1 MPLCRLCGETLPKSS
16 FSGVQLKKCAAR
28 RCAVCIAAAVVHH
41 GYFCDASGVEP
52 IIGNRYHL
60 AGWDIDLCEAEH
72 AKLAEF
78 DQKRFAYIASA
89 DTSTCAAAF
98 AEAPPASILAD
109 LRAADSGLLA
119 LPEAATFEPL
129 LPTAVDMA
137 LSSVAAL
144 EFSEH
149 TSFAVPHESSDEVD
163 VVHRFRLKHS
173 ARLNAGLERWA
184 LHKEQQAAL
193 AAANA
198 PEQVAGVRV
207 SNRGGFQSAPDLFI
221 KPAPPLPGEATAAP
235 AKKLAEEALGRRC
248 CRALHALVSAAVD
261 IINGDEGS
269 TSAAEQLTL
278 AERGDGS
285 LRHDALGWINLIASD
300 DL

>member
-1 MPLCRLCGETLPKSS
+1 MPKCAQCGETLSKLS
-16 FSGVQLKKCAAR
+16 FSVVQLKKCAAR
-28 RCAVCIAAAVVHH
+28 RCAVCIAAVVVHQ

-60 AGWDIDLCEAEH
+60 AGWDIDLCEAEY

-78 DQKRFAYIASA
+78 DQKQFYIASA
-89 DTSTCAAAF
+89 ETSTCAASF
-98 AEAPPASILAD
+98 AEQPPASILAD

-129 LPTAVDMA
+129 LPAAVDMA

-163 VVHRFRLKHS
+163 FVHRFRLKHS

-198 PEQVAGVRV
+198 PEHVAGVRV

-221 KPAPPLPGEATAAP
+221 KQAPPLPGEATAAP
-235 AKKLAEEALGRRC
+235 AKEMADEALGRRC

-269 TSAAEQLTL
+269 ISAAEQLTL

-285 LRHDALGWINLIASD
+285 LRHDALGWLHLIASD

>member
-1 MPLCRLCGETLPKSS
+1 MPKCAQCGETLSKLS
-16 FSGVQLKKCAAR
+16 FSVVQLKKCAAR
-28 RCAVCIAAAVVHH
+28 RCAVCIAAVVVHQ

-78 DQKRFAYIASA
+78 DQKQFYIASA
-89 DTSTCAAAF
+89 ETSTCAASF
-98 AEAPPASILAD
+98 AEQPPASILAD

-129 LPTAVDMA
+129 LPAAVDMA

-198 PEQVAGVRV
+198 PEHVAGVRV
-207 SNRGGFQSAPDLFI
+207 SNRCGFQSAPDLFI
-221 KPAPPLPGEATAAP
+221 KQAPPLPGEATAAP
-235 AKKLAEEALGRRC
+235 AKELADEALGRRC

-269 TSAAEQLTL
+269 ISAAEQLTL

-285 LRHDALGWINLIASD
+285 LRHDALGWLHLIASD

>member
-1 MPLCRLCGETLPKSS
+1 MPKCAQCGETLSKLS
-16 FSGVQLKKCAAR
+16 FSVVQLKKCAAR
-28 RCAVCIAAAVVHH
+28 RCAVCIAAVVVHQ

-78 DQKRFAYIASA
+78 DQKQFYIASA
-89 DTSTCAAAF
+89 ETSTCAASF
-98 AEAPPASILAD
+98 AEQPPASILAD

-119 LPEAATFEPL
+119 RPEAATFEPL
-129 LPTAVDMA
+129 LPAAVDMA

-198 PEQVAGVRV
+198 PEHVAGVRV

-221 KPAPPLPGEATAAP
+221 KQAPPLPGEATAAP
-235 AKKLAEEALGRRC
+235 AKELADEALGRRC

-269 TSAAEQLTL
+269 ISAAEQLTL

-285 LRHDALGWINLIASD
+285 LRHDALGWLHLIASD

>member
-1 MPLCRLCGETLPKSS
+1 MPKCAQCGETLSKLS
-16 FSGVQLKKCAAR
+16 FSVVQLKKCAAR
-28 RCAVCIAAAVVHH
+28 RCAVCIAAVVVHQ

-98 AEAPPASILAD
+98 AEQPPASILAD

-119 LPEAATFEPL
+119 LPEDATFEPL
-129 LPTAVDMA
+129 LPAAVDMA

-198 PEQVAGVRV
+198 PEHVAGVRV

-221 KPAPPLPGEATAAP
+221 KQAPPLPGEATAAP
-235 AKKLAEEALGRRC
+235 AKEMADEALGRRC

-269 TSAAEQLTL
+269 ISAAEQLTL

-285 LRHDALGWINLIASD
+285 LRHDALGWLHLIASD

>member
-1 MPLCRLCGETLPKSS
+1 MPKCAQCGETLSKLS
-16 FSGVQLKKCAAR
+16 FSVVQLKKCAAR
-28 RCAVCIAAAVVHH
+28 RCAVCIAAVVVHQ

-78 DQKRFAYIASA
+78 DQKQFYIASA
-89 DTSTCAAAF
+89 ETSTCAASF
-98 AEAPPASILAD
+98 AEQPPASILAD

-129 LPTAVDMA
+129 LPAAVDMA

-198 PEQVAGVRV
+198 PEHVAGVRV

-221 KPAPPLPGEATAAP
+221 KQAPPLPGEATAAP
-235 AKKLAEEALGRRC
+235 AKELADEALGRRC

-269 TSAAEQLTL
+269 ISAAEQLTL

-285 LRHDALGWINLIASD
+285 LRHDALGWLHLIASD

>member
-1 MPLCRLCGETLPKSS
+1 MPKCAQCGETLSKLSVS
-16 FSGVQLKKCAAR
+16 VVQLKKCAAR

-78 DQKRFAYIASA
+78 DQKQFYIASA
-89 DTSTCAAAF
+89 ETSTCAASF
-98 AEAPPASILAD
+98 AEQPPASILAD

-129 LPTAVDMA
+129 LPAAVDMA